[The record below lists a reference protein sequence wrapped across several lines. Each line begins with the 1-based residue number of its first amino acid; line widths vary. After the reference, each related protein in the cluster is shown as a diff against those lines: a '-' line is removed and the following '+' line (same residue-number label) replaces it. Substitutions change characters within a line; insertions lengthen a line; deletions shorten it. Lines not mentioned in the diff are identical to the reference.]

1 MSRNE
6 TKSTVPPPEN
16 DDLVQNARKALAM
29 KESAPHA
36 ERPKSR
42 TPGTGMTPVPNEATT
57 HELSLQSEGVK
68 PVMQPH
74 KGR

>member
-1 MSRNE
+1 MAKRGKGE
-6 TKSTVPPPEN
+6 PKRDEAG
-16 DDLVQNARKALAM
+16 DDLVENARRALAL
-29 KESAPHA
+29 KLSAPKP
-36 ERPKSR
+36 ERPESR
-42 TPGTGMTPVPNEATT
+42 TAGTGMASLPNTETT